1 MAADGIPG
9 PHSPPATTMATGKEA
24 QARRRRK
31 CRGGV
36 QWAAR
41 ERPGEG
47 RGQRG
52 GGASRARSKDG
63 GDLKGPRTARAGRGE
78 RGQRDTGNGARLR
91 RQQQLHALCRAQHL
105 LGRAMGWTLG
115 RGSAGLKSL
124 RNVLPTAERDPCSP
138 PFWGSSTISHEAGEG
153 SGTSIP
159 LGRSQVP
166 QQ

>member
-1 MAADGIPG
+1 ME
-9 PHSPPATTMATGKEA
+9 SPALTHLPPRQWRPERK
-24 QARRRRK
+24 RRRGGAGNAAVASNGQRGSGQE
-31 CRGGV
+31 RGGV
-36 QWAAR
+36 K
-41 ERPGEG
+41 
-47 RGQRG
+47 RG

-124 RNVLPTAERDPCSP
+124 RNVLPTAERDPCSL